1 MLTAFLKRLEAYVRL
16 SEDDREAL
24 ASLPTRRRIYDTASI
39 ITREDEKLDTVFWVE
54 AGWACRY
61 RRLRNGE
68 RQIVNFILPGEFF
81 DLQGLVS
88 TRSDHTVSALSK
100 VVLFEARSDD
110 FSAMASAHPAIFNA
124 LLWAAVVEEA
134 ILREHI
140 VQLGRQPAV
149 TRIAFLILELY
160 RRQALTSDNT
170 GHTLDCPVGHGV
182 IADALGLSRV
192 HVSRSLKKLR
202 DEGCIALAERHIKLL
217 DVKRLETIAEYNER
231 YLHIQPVGEPGAG
244 LIPKAR

>member
-1 MLTAFLKRLEAYVRL
+1 MLTAFLRRLEAYVRL
-16 SEDDREAL
+16 DARDREAL
-24 ASLPTRRRIYDTASI
+24 SGLTTTRRRFEKAAVIA
-39 ITREDEKLDTVFWVE
+39 REGERLDRVFWVE
-54 AGWACRY
+54 DGWACRY
-61 RRLRNGE
+61 RRVKSGE

-88 TRSDHTVSALSK
+88 TRCDHTVAALSD
-100 VVLFEARSDD
+100 VTLYEARARD
-110 FSAMASAHPAIFNA
+110 FAAMAAGHPAIFNA

-160 RRQALTSDNT
+160 RRQRLTCPDRDT
-170 GHTLDCPVGHGV
+170 RLEFPVGHGV

-192 HVSRSLKKLR
+192 HVSRSLKRLR
-202 DEGCIALAERHIKLL
+202 DEGCVALAERHITIL
-217 DVKRLETIAEYNER
+217 DLDRLETIAEYDER
-231 YLHIQPVGEPGAG
+231 YLHIQPLSPAG
-244 LIPKAR
+244 PSLLAKP

>member
-16 SEDDREAL
+16 SESDREAL
-24 ASLPTRRRIYDTASI
+24 SALPTRRRVYDTAAI
-39 ITREDEKLDTVFWVE
+39 ITREAEKLSTVFWVE
-54 AGWACRY
+54 SGWACRY
-61 RRLRNGE
+61 RRLKNGE

-88 TRSDHTVSALSK
+88 TRSDHTVSALSE
-100 VVLFEARSDD
+100 VVLFEAPAEA
-110 FSAMASAHPAIFNA
+110 FSAMAGEHPAIFNA

-160 RRQALTSDNT
+160 RRQALTSSSKD
-170 GHTLDCPVGHGV
+170 HTLDFPVGHGV

-202 DEGCIALAERHIKLL
+202 DQGCIALAERHIKIL
-217 DVKRLETIAEYNER
+217 DLTKLEEIAEYDDR
-231 YLHIQPVGEPGAG
+231 YLHIQPVDTPGAG
-244 LIPKAR
+244 LIPRA

>member
-1 MLTAFLKRLEAYVRL
+1 MLTAFLRRLESYL
-16 SEDDREAL
+16 QLTDDDRHAL
-24 ASLPTRRRIYDTASI
+24 ASLRTRQRIYDKAAVI
-39 ITREDEKLDTVFWVE
+39 AREGEKLERVFWLE
-54 AGWACRY
+54 EGWACRY

-88 TRSDHTVSALSK
+88 ASSDHTVSALSEVK
-100 VVLFEARSDD
+100 VFEARADD
-110 FSAMASAHPAIFNA
+110 FSATANERPAILNA
-124 LLWAAVVEEA
+124 LLWASVVEEA

-160 RRQALTSDNT
+160 RRQLLTTRTHDQK
-170 GHTLDCPVGHGV
+170 LDFPVGHDV

-192 HVSRSLKKLR
+192 HVSRSLKTLR
-202 DEGCIALAERHIKLL
+202 DRGCIAMAERHIKILH
-217 DVKRLETIAEYNER
+217 LEQLEEIAEYDER
-231 YLHIQPVGEPGAG
+231 YLHIQPLAG
-244 LIPKAR
+244 GGPTLLARR

>member
-16 SEDDREAL
+16 SDDDREAL
-24 ASLPTRRRIYDTASI
+24 SSLRTRRRVYETAAV
-39 ITREDEKLDTVFWVE
+39 ITREDEKLNTVFWVE
-54 AGWACRY
+54 SGWACRY
-61 RRLRNGE
+61 RRLKNGE

-88 TRSDHTVSALSK
+88 TRSDHTVSALSE
-100 VVLFEARSDD
+100 VVLFEAPAEA
-110 FSAMASAHPAIFNA
+110 FAAMAGDHPAIFNA

-160 RRQALTSDNT
+160 RRQALTGSNHD
-170 GHTLDCPVGHGV
+170 HTLDFPVGQGV

-202 DEGCIALAERHIKLL
+202 DDGCIALAERHIKILH
-217 DVKRLETIAEYNER
+217 LEKLEAIAEYNER
-231 YLHIQPVGEPGAG
+231 YLHIQPVGAPGAG
-244 LIPKAR
+244 LIPRA

>member
-16 SEDDREAL
+16 SDDDREAL
-24 ASLPTRRRIYDTASI
+24 AGLRTRRRVYETAAI
-39 ITREDEKLDTVFWVE
+39 ITREDEKLNTVFWVE
-54 AGWACRY
+54 SGWACRY
-61 RRLRNGE
+61 RRLKNGE

-88 TRSDHTVSALSK
+88 TRSDHTVAAASE
-100 VVLFEARSDD
+100 VVLYEASADE
-110 FSAMASAHPAIFNA
+110 FSAVASSHPAIFNA

-140 VQLGRQPAV
+140 VLLGRQPAV

-160 RRQALTSDNT
+160 RRQALTGSNRD
-170 GHTLDCPVGHGV
+170 HTLDFPVGHGV

-202 DEGCIALAERHIKLL
+202 DQGCIVLAERHIKLL
-217 DVKRLETIAEYNER
+217 SLPKLEDISEYNDR
-231 YLHIQPVGEPGAG
+231 YLHIQPVGAPGAG
-244 LIPKAR
+244 LIPRV

>member
-16 SEDDREAL
+16 NDDDREAL
-24 ASLPTRRRIYDTASI
+24 ANLRTRRRVYDAGAVM
-39 ITREDEKLDTVFWVE
+39 TREDEKLSTVFWVE
-54 AGWACRY
+54 EGWACRY

-88 TRSDHTVSALSK
+88 TRSDHTVSALSE
-100 VVLFEARSDD
+100 VTVFEAPADA
-110 FSAMASAHPAIFNA
+110 FTEMAGRQPAIFNA

-160 RRQALTSDNT
+160 RRQQLTSGGEDR
-170 GHTLDCPVGHGV
+170 TLDFPVGHGV

-192 HVSRSLKKLR
+192 HVSRSLKRLR
-202 DEGCIALAERHIKLL
+202 DEGCIALSDRHIKLL
-217 DVKRLETIAEYNER
+217 HLERLEQIAEYNDR
-231 YLHIQPVGEPGAG
+231 YLHIQPAGAPGGG
-244 LIPKAR
+244 LVPSA

>member
-1 MLTAFLKRLEAYVRL
+1 MLTAFLRRLDAYVRL
-16 SEDDREAL
+16 SDDDRQAL
-24 ASLPTRRRIYDTASI
+24 SDLPTRQRVYEPAMVIA
-39 ITREDEKLDTVFWVE
+39 REDERLEKVFWIE
-54 AGWACRY
+54 EGWACRY

-88 TRSDHTVSALSK
+88 TRSDHTVSALSQVK
-100 VVLFEARSDD
+100 LFEARAED
-110 FSAMASAHPAIFNA
+110 FTEAAGERPAIFNA
-124 LLWAAVVEEA
+124 LLWASVVEEA

-160 RRQALTSDNT
+160 RRQLLTT
-170 GHTLDCPVGHGV
+170 GTHDHELDFPVSHAV

-192 HVSRSLKKLR
+192 HVSRSLKTLR
-202 DEGCIALAERHIKLL
+202 DKGCIALAERHIKILHL
-217 DVKRLETIAEYNER
+217 EELETIAEYEDR
-231 YLHIQPVGEPGAG
+231 YLHIQPVAAQTSGAI
-244 LIPKAR
+244 LPR